1 MIYNTYVQQ
10 LSFDGLTYTKGSVVD
25 LLKSFNIISQDFPFV
40 KHPEPKELPSR
51 DWYGEDGLDV
61 YVPDQLPIKNYEI
74 EVVFLYTRNLSMN
87 SGEEDIAGESPVEKR
102 DRLMR
107 RDISNFLDFLYGRS
121 KGSVN
126 DTVQSGRLAIY
137 NEYTGIGRKDVVV
150 SGVDNELFEAGD
162 GDPDCV
168 AKFTV
173 KFMVYDPTTD
183 VTAVKGVYD
192 GEERVTDL
200 NFSVSESQA
209 GE

>member
-126 DTVQSGRLAIY
+126 DTVWRFTMNILVL
-137 NEYTGIGRKDVVV
+137 VVKTLLCLV
-150 SGVDNELFEAGD
+150 LTMSFLKQVTVIPIALRSL
-162 GDPDCV
+162 PLSSW
-168 AKFTV
+168 FTTLRP
-173 KFMVYDPTTD
+173 M
-183 VTAVKGVYD
+183 
-192 GEERVTDL
+192 
-200 NFSVSESQA
+200 
-209 GE
+209 